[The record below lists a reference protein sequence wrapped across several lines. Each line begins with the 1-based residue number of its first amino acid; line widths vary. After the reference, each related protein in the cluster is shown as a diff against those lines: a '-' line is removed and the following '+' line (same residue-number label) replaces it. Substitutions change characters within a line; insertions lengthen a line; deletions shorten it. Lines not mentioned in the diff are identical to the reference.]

1 MARAS
6 AFPDA
11 TLVPCLPRHV
21 PQTQRTTTKHTACN
35 EHHGSNATYKRV
47 DAWQG
52 PTFAEIAPASGAI
65 SAWQRK
71 EMARPVLDYS
81 GMPPL
86 QPTYGTGFVRRV
98 LWFLCIPVDL
108 QGDEE
113 VPPEVFVLDTSEY
126 PTVEDLLRQVFA
138 AARSVACD

>member
-1 MARAS
+1 M
-6 AFPDA
+6 D
-11 TLVPCLPRHV
+11 
-21 PQTQRTTTKHTACN
+21 QMQRTSVLTLGKAQPLQ
-35 EHHGSNATYKRV
+35 RLR
-47 DAWQG
+47 QRQ
-52 PTFAEIAPASGAI
+52 IAPASGAI

>member
-1 MARAS
+1 M
-6 AFPDA
+6 D
-11 TLVPCLPRHV
+11 
-21 PQTQRTTTKHTACN
+21 QMQRTSVLTLGMA
-35 EHHGSNATYKRV
+35 
-47 DAWQG
+47 Q
-52 PTFAEIAPASGAI
+52 PFAAGAI

-71 EMARPVLDYS
+71 EMARPVLGNS

-138 AARSVACD
+138 AARSVAMVRLNALRARR